1 VTSFHEAKR
10 GAGDCRTRQRIEEAL
25 KQTEIALHAVSKIE
39 AMAEESTDAGLR
51 AVRSQMDA
59 RERVSE
65 LEEQVRSAKQE
76 VSRLEEKL
84 RTCQA
89 SEASLKRVLDSR
101 GHNDDVQRQSLQLRV
116 ISQAREGQEEAK
128 RAAAME
134 SQLANEFRLHREVEE
149 ENRSVHAREMGI
161 LQKMVTQLTWQ
172 TESARVKMVSEIKRA
187 EEEAARA
194 EVASEKYTS
203 LAAKYSELCAEIREF
218 SKGGGGGSRTTIQES
233 LKCVRLM
240 VESWKERMG
249 EERYQVQRSI
259 MLRQRF
265 DVWRESARARSRLIA
280 IAGHERAHQALH
292 PAPHTLNSAPGT
304 THKQH
309 TIRPTPH
316 ATHRAPSS
324 APHPLQC
331 AARGHAM
338 LMVKEDGIDSGR
350 KAPLM
355 WPCPDDMMC

>member
-1 VTSFHEAKR
+1 VTTVHEAKR
-10 GAGDCRTRQRIEEAL
+10 GGGDCRTRQRIEEAL
-25 KQTEIALHAVSKIE
+25 KQTEIALHAVSKIQ
-39 AMAEESTDAGLR
+39 AIAEESTDAGLK

-65 LEEQVRSAKQE
+65 LEGQVRSAKQE
-76 VSRLEEKL
+76 TARLEEKL

-89 SEASLKRVLDSR
+89 SEASLKRMLDSR
-101 GHNDDVQRQSLQLRV
+101 GGHNDDVQRQSLQLRV

-149 ENRSVHAREMGI
+149 ETRSVHAREMGI

-172 TESARVKMVSEIKRA
+172 TESARVKMISEIKRA

-194 EVASEKYTS
+194 EIASEKYTS

-233 LKCVRLM
+233 LHCVRLM

-249 EERYQVQRSI
+249 EERYQQQRAI
-259 MLRQRF
+259 VLRHGF
-265 DVWRESARARSRLIA
+265 DIWRESARAKSRLIA
-280 IAGHERAHQALH
+280 IAGYERAHQSLH
-292 PAPHTLNSAPGT
+292 PGLHPLNSAPGT
-304 THKQH
+304 THS
-309 TIRPTPH
+309 TPH
-316 ATHRAPSS
+316 TTQPQAHPIPSKGTS
-324 APHPLQC
+324 AQNQ
-331 AARGHAM
+331 AM
-338 LMVKEDGIDSGR
+338 VNEDEDRIDSGR
-350 KAPLM
+350 EKWLT
-355 WPCPDDMMC
+355 WPCPDDVVLN